1 MILAMLI
8 YVDDILLAGNNGT
21 LIHYFKQYLDS
32 KFSIKVLGNLNY
44 YLGIE
49 FPRNRTGITM
59 TQRKYALELLHT
71 AGVIGIKQ
79 SHIPTD
85 PNIKLN
91 DTDGDPLPDDSLYGA
106 LFGTQ
111 FYTLLESLNLAT
123 PSLERE
129 PSCLERDVGF
139 FELFKEYEIGDVR
152 KEEIEEEEEEKMPG
166 GGGRKERGKEDGRGR
181 KGKENGRM
189 EGELERGGVG
199 EARKGRQEGG
209 KIEDSEFFAS
219 VLGSS
224 YQVVSISGQQ
234 Y

>member
-71 AGVIGIKQ
+71 AGVLGIKQ

-106 LFGTQ
+106 LFGK
-111 FYTLLESLNLAT
+111 LLYLTITRPDLSYDAHCLSQGLHFPTHSSLQLKAYCDKDYAN
-123 PSLERE
+123 
-129 PSCLERDVGF
+129 C
-139 FELFKEYEIGDVR
+139 
-152 KEEIEEEEEEKMPG
+152 
-166 GGGRKERGKEDGRGR
+166 
-181 KGKENGRM
+181 
-189 EGELERGGVG
+189 
-199 EARKGRQEGG
+199 
-209 KIEDSEFFAS
+209 
-219 VLGSS
+219 
-224 YQVVSISGQQ
+224 SITRRSITGL
-234 Y
+234 